1 MGGAGMTQEIAREAR
16 VMGRVQGVAFRA
28 WAQGQAAHLGVRGW
42 VCNNPDGSVSA
53 LVVGPPDKV
62 EEMIDSMWAGPGAA
76 AVRDVSVETV
86 TPVPDVTGF
95 EITG

>member
-1 MGGAGMTQEIAREAR
+1 MTGEIARQVR

-28 WAQGQAAHLGVRGW
+28 WTRGQARRLGLRGW

-53 LVVGPPDKV
+53 LVVGPAEQV
-62 EEMIDSMWAGPGAA
+62 EVMLDRMWSGPGAA
-76 AVRDVSVETV
+76 AVRDVSVEAV
-86 TPVPDVTGF
+86 TPVPQVEGF

>member
-1 MGGAGMTQEIAREAR
+1 MTTRIARQAR

-28 WAQGQAAHLGVRGW
+28 WTKGQAEALGVDGW

-53 LVVGPPDKV
+53 LVIGESQAV
-62 EEMIDSMWAGPGAA
+62 EDMIDRLWAGPGAA
-76 AVRDVSVETV
+76 AVRDVSVEAV
-86 TPVPDVTGF
+86 LPVPDVSGF

>member
-1 MGGAGMTQEIAREAR
+1 MADKIARRAR

-28 WAQGQAAHLGVRGW
+28 WTQGQAENLGVQGW

-62 EEMIDSMWAGPGAA
+62 EAMLDSMWAGPGAA
-76 AVRDVSVETV
+76 AVRDVSVEAV
-86 TPVPDVTGF
+86 TPVPEVTGF